1 MPNKNETVLITGAST
16 GIGRAVARAF
26 LNRDY
31 NLVLNSRDPGRLEAA
46 YESLGR
52 PDDAVLVAGD
62 VSDKAV
68 GQRMVDAALEKFGRV
83 DVLVNNAGI
92 FSPKPFL
99 DVEEADLDR
108 YYAINLK
115 GTYFASQAAIFS
127 PKPFL
132 DVEEADLD
140 RYYAINLKGT
150 YFASQAAIPAM
161 QAQGGGSII
170 NIGTV
175 LVDHAIGGF
184 PASAAVASKGAVHAL
199 TLQLAAEFGTDNIRV
214 NTVAPGIVRTP
225 IHARNGI
232 ENVDDLAGLS
242 LLNRVGEGEE
252 AADAILHL
260 ATAKSAGHHF
270 G

>member
-1 MPNKNETVLITGAST
+1 MPNQNETALITGAST

-31 NLVLNSRDPGRLEAA
+31 NLVLNSQDPGRLEAA

-52 PDDAVLVAGD
+52 PDNAVLVAGD

-68 GQRMVDAALEKFGRV
+68 GQQMVDVALEKFGRV
-83 DVLVNNAGI
+83 DVLINNAG
-92 FSPKPFL
+92 
-99 DVEEADLDR
+99 
-108 YYAINLK
+108 
-115 GTYFASQAAIFS
+115 IFS

-242 LLNRVGEGEE
+242 LLNRVGDGEE

-260 ATAKSAGHHF
+260 ATAKFTTGVVYPLDGGHSAGHHF

>member
-31 NLVLNSRDPGRLEAA
+31 NLVLNSQDPGRLEAA

-52 PDDAVLVAGD
+52 PVDAVLVAGD
-62 VSDKAV
+62 VSYKAV

-83 DVLVNNAGI
+83 DVLVNNAG
-92 FSPKPFL
+92 
-99 DVEEADLDR
+99 V
-108 YYAINLK
+108 
-115 GTYFASQAAIFS
+115 FS

-199 TLQLAAEFGTDNIRV
+199 TRQLAAEFGTDNIRV

-252 AADAILHL
+252 AADAVLHL
-260 ATAKSAGHHF
+260 ATAKFTTGVVYPLDGGHSAGHHF

>member
-1 MPNKNETVLITGAST
+1 MSNQNEAVLITGAST

-26 LNRDY
+26 LDRGY
-31 NLVLNSRDPGRLEAA
+31 NLVLNSKDPGRLEAA
-46 YESLGR
+46 YEALGR
-52 PDDAVLVAGD
+52 PVNAVLVAGD
-62 VSDKAV
+62 VSDKTV
-68 GQRMVDAALEKFGRV
+68 GQRMVDTALEKFGRV
-83 DVLVNNAGI
+83 DVLVNNAGV

-99 DVEEADLDR
+99 DVEEADLDH

-115 GTYFASQAAIFS
+115 GTYF
-127 PKPFL
+127 
-132 DVEEADLD
+132 
-140 RYYAINLKGT
+140 T
-150 YFASQAAIPAM
+150 SQAAIPAM
-161 QAQGGGSII
+161 QSQGGGTII
-170 NIGTV
+170 NVGTV

-199 TLQLAAEFGTDNIRV
+199 TLQLAAEFGKNNIRV

-242 LLNRVGEGEE
+242 LLDRVGEGEE

-260 ATAKSAGHHF
+260 AAAKFTTGVVYPLDGGHTAGHHF

>member
-1 MPNKNETVLITGAST
+1 MSNQNETALITGAST
-16 GIGRAVARAF
+16 GIGQAVARAF
-26 LNRDY
+26 LDRGY
-31 NLVLNSRDPGRLEAA
+31 NLVINSRDPGRLDAS

-52 PDDAVLVAGD
+52 PDNAVLVAGD

-83 DVLVNNAGI
+83 DVLVNNAGV

-115 GTYFASQAAIFS
+115 GTYF
-127 PKPFL
+127 
-132 DVEEADLD
+132 
-140 RYYAINLKGT
+140 T
-150 YFASQAAIPAM
+150 SQAAIPAM
-161 QAQGGGSII
+161 QAQGGGAII

-175 LVDHAIGGF
+175 LVDHALGGF

-199 TLQLAAEFGTDNIRV
+199 TLQLAAEFGKDNIRV

-242 LLNRVGEGEE
+242 LLGRVGEGEE

-260 ATAKSAGHHF
+260 ATAKFTTGVVYPLDGGHTAGHHF
-270 G
+270 A

>member
-1 MPNKNETVLITGAST
+1 MSNQNETVLITGAST

-26 LNRDY
+26 LNRGY

-52 PDDAVLVAGD
+52 PDNAVLVAGD
-62 VSDKAV
+62 VSDKTV
-68 GQRMVDAALEKFGRV
+68 GQQMVDTALDKFSRV
-83 DVLVNNAGI
+83 DVLVNNAGV

-99 DVEEADLDR
+99 DVEEAELDR
-108 YYAINLK
+108 YLSINLK
-115 GTYFASQAAIFS
+115 GTYF
-127 PKPFL
+127 
-132 DVEEADLD
+132 
-140 RYYAINLKGT
+140 T
-150 YFASQAAIPAM
+150 SQAAIPAM
-161 QAQGGGSII
+161 QAQGGGAII

-184 PASAAVASKGAVHAL
+184 PASAAVASKGAIHAL
-199 TLQLAAEFGTDNIRV
+199 TVQLAAEFGKDNIRV
-214 NTVAPGIVRTP
+214 STVAPGIVRTP
-225 IHARNGI
+225 MHARNGI

-242 LLNRVGEGEE
+242 LLGRVGEVEE

-260 ATAKSAGHHF
+260 ATAKFTTGVVYPLDGGHTAGHHF

>member
-1 MPNKNETVLITGAST
+1 MPNQNETVLITGAST

-31 NLVLNSRDPGRLEAA
+31 NLVLNSQDPGRLEAA

-52 PDDAVLVAGD
+52 PVDAVLVAGD

-83 DVLVNNAGI
+83 DVLVNNAG
-92 FSPKPFL
+92 
-99 DVEEADLDR
+99 V
-108 YYAINLK
+108 
-115 GTYFASQAAIFS
+115 FS

-260 ATAKSAGHHF
+260 ATAKFTTGVVYPLDGGHSAGHHF
-270 G
+270 C

>member
-1 MPNKNETVLITGAST
+1 MPNRNETTLITGAST

-26 LNRDY
+26 LDRGY

-46 YESLGR
+46 HESLGR
-52 PDDAVLVAGD
+52 PDNAVLVAGD

-68 GQRMVDAALEKFGRV
+68 GQQMVDAALEKFGRV
-83 DVLVNNAGI
+83 DVLVNNAGV

-108 YYAINLK
+108 YLSINLK
-115 GTYFASQAAIFS
+115 GTYF
-127 PKPFL
+127 
-132 DVEEADLD
+132 
-140 RYYAINLKGT
+140 T
-150 YFASQAAIPAM
+150 SQAAIPAM
-161 QAQGGGSII
+161 QSQGGGAII

-175 LVDHAIGGF
+175 LVDHALGGF
-184 PASAAVASKGAVHAL
+184 PASAAVASKGAIHAL
-199 TLQLAAEFGTDNIRV
+199 TLQLAAEFGKDNIRV

-242 LLNRVGEGEE
+242 LLGRVGEGEE

-260 ATAKSAGHHF
+260 ATAKFTTGVVYPLDGGHTAGHHF

>member
-1 MPNKNETVLITGAST
+1 MSNQNEPVLITGAST
-16 GIGRAVARAF
+16 GIGQAVARAF
-26 LNRDY
+26 LDRGYD
-31 NLVLNSRDPGRLEAA
+31 LVINSRDPGRLDAS

-52 PDDAVLVAGD
+52 PDNVLLVAGD

-83 DVLVNNAGI
+83 DVLVNNAGV

-115 GTYFASQAAIFS
+115 GTFF
-127 PKPFL
+127 
-132 DVEEADLD
+132 
-140 RYYAINLKGT
+140 T
-150 YFASQAAIPAM
+150 TQAAIPAM
-161 QAQGGGSII
+161 QAQGGGAII

-175 LVDHAIGGF
+175 LVNHAIAGF
-184 PASAAVASKGAVHAL
+184 PATAPVASKGAVHAL
-199 TLQLAAEFGTDNIRV
+199 TLQLAAEFGKDNIRV

-242 LLNRVGEGEE
+242 LLGRVGEGEE

-260 ATAKSAGHHF
+260 AAARFTTGAAYPLDGGLSAGHHF

>member
-1 MPNKNETVLITGAST
+1 MPNQKETVLITGAST
-16 GIGRAVARAF
+16 GIGFAVARAF
-26 LNRDY
+26 LDRGS
-31 NLVLNSRDPGRLEAA
+31 NLVLNSRDSGRLEAA
-46 YESLGR
+46 YAALGR
-52 PDDAVLVAGD
+52 PDNVLLVAGD

-83 DVLVNNAGI
+83 DVLVNNAGV

-115 GTYFASQAAIFS
+115 GTYF
-127 PKPFL
+127 
-132 DVEEADLD
+132 
-140 RYYAINLKGT
+140 T
-150 YFASQAAIPAM
+150 SQAAIPAM
-161 QAQGGGSII
+161 QSQGGGAII

-175 LVDHAIGGF
+175 LVDHALGGF
-184 PASAAVASKGAVHAL
+184 PASAPVASKGAVHAL
-199 TLQLAAEFGTDNIRV
+199 TLQLAAEFGKDNIRV

-242 LLNRVGEGEE
+242 LLGRVGEGEE

-260 ATAKSAGHHF
+260 AAAKFTTGVVYPLDGGHTAGHHF
-270 G
+270 A

>member
-1 MPNKNETVLITGAST
+1 MPNQNETVLITGAST

-26 LNRDY
+26 LDRGY
-31 NLVLNSRDPGRLEAA
+31 NLVLNSRDTGRLEAA

-52 PDDAVLVAGD
+52 PDNAVLVAGD
-62 VSDKAV
+62 VSDKTV
-68 GQRMVDAALEKFGRV
+68 GQQMVDAALENFGRV
-83 DVLVNNAGI
+83 DVLVNNAGV

-99 DVEEADLDR
+99 DVEEADLDH

-115 GTYFASQAAIFS
+115 GTYF
-127 PKPFL
+127 
-132 DVEEADLD
+132 
-140 RYYAINLKGT
+140 T
-150 YFASQAAIPAM
+150 SQAAIPAM
-161 QAQGGGSII
+161 QDQGGGTII
-170 NIGTV
+170 NVGTV

-199 TLQLAAEFGTDNIRV
+199 TLQLAAEFGKNNIRV

-242 LLNRVGEGEE
+242 LLDRVGEGEE

-260 ATAKSAGHHF
+260 AAAKFTTGVVYPLDGGHTAGHHF

>member
-1 MPNKNETVLITGAST
+1 MSNQNETVLITGAST
-16 GIGRAVARAF
+16 GIGFAVARAF
-26 LNRDY
+26 LDRGS
-31 NLVLNSRDPGRLEAA
+31 NLVLNSRDSGRLEAA
-46 YESLGR
+46 YAALGR
-52 PDDAVLVAGD
+52 PDNVLLVAGD

-83 DVLVNNAGI
+83 DVLVNNAGV

-115 GTYFASQAAIFS
+115 GTYF
-127 PKPFL
+127 
-132 DVEEADLD
+132 
-140 RYYAINLKGT
+140 T
-150 YFASQAAIPAM
+150 SQAAIPAM
-161 QAQGGGSII
+161 RSRGGGAII
-170 NIGTV
+170 NVGTV
-175 LVDHAIGGF
+175 LVNHALGGF
-184 PASAAVASKGAVHAL
+184 PATAAVASKGAVHAL
-199 TLQLAAEFGTDNIRV
+199 TLQLAAEFGKDNIRV

-242 LLNRVGEGEE
+242 LLGRVGEGAE

-260 ATAKSAGHHF
+260 ATAKFTTGVVYPLDGGHTAGHHF

>member
-31 NLVLNSRDPGRLEAA
+31 NLVLNSQDPGRLEAA

-52 PDDAVLVAGD
+52 PVDAVLVAGD

-83 DVLVNNAGI
+83 DVLVNNAG
-92 FSPKPFL
+92 
-99 DVEEADLDR
+99 
-108 YYAINLK
+108 
-115 GTYFASQAAIFS
+115 IFS

-242 LLNRVGEGEE
+242 LLNRVGEVEE

-260 ATAKSAGHHF
+260 ATAKFTTGVVYPLDGGHSAGHHF

>member
-1 MPNKNETVLITGAST
+1 MPNRTETVLITGAST
-16 GIGRAVARAF
+16 GIGFAVARAF
-26 LNRDY
+26 LDRGS
-31 NLVLNSRDPGRLEAA
+31 NLVLNSRDSGRLEAA
-46 YESLGR
+46 YEALGR
-52 PDDAVLVAGD
+52 PVNALLVAGD
-62 VSDKAV
+62 VSDKAI

-83 DVLVNNAGI
+83 DVLVNNAGV

-115 GTYFASQAAIFS
+115 GTYF
-127 PKPFL
+127 
-132 DVEEADLD
+132 
-140 RYYAINLKGT
+140 T
-150 YFASQAAIPAM
+150 SQAAIPAM
-161 QAQGGGSII
+161 QSQGGGAII

-175 LVDHAIGGF
+175 LVNHALGGF
-184 PASAAVASKGAVHAL
+184 PASAAVASKGAIHAL
-199 TLQLAAEFGTDNIRV
+199 TLQLAAEFGKDNIRI

-242 LLNRVGEGEE
+242 LLGRVGEGEE

-260 ATAKSAGHHF
+260 ATAKFTTGVVYPLDGGHTAGHHIA
-270 G
+270 

>member
-1 MPNKNETVLITGAST
+1 MSNQNETVLITGAST
-16 GIGRAVARAF
+16 GIGFAVARAF
-26 LNRDY
+26 LDRGS
-31 NLVLNSRDPGRLEAA
+31 NLVLNSRNPDRLEAA
-46 YESLGR
+46 YEALGR
-52 PDDAVLVAGD
+52 PDNAVLVAGD

-68 GQRMVDAALEKFGRV
+68 GQQMVDAALEKFGRV
-83 DVLVNNAGI
+83 DVLVNNAGV

-108 YYAINLK
+108 YY
-115 GTYFASQAAIFS
+115 T
-127 PKPFL
+127 
-132 DVEEADLD
+132 
-140 RYYAINLKGT
+140 INLKGT

-260 ATAKSAGHHF
+260 ATAKFTTGVVYPLDGGHSAGHHF

>member
-1 MPNKNETVLITGAST
+1 MPNQNETVLITGAST

-31 NLVLNSRDPGRLEAA
+31 NLVLNSQDPGRLEAA

-68 GQRMVDAALEKFGRV
+68 GQQMVDAALEKFGRV
-83 DVLVNNAGI
+83 DVLVNNAG
-92 FSPKPFL
+92 
-99 DVEEADLDR
+99 V
-108 YYAINLK
+108 
-115 GTYFASQAAIFS
+115 FS

-260 ATAKSAGHHF
+260 ATAKFTTGVVYPLDGGHSAGHHF

>member
-1 MPNKNETVLITGAST
+1 
-16 GIGRAVARAF
+16 
-26 LNRDY
+26 
-31 NLVLNSRDPGRLEAA
+31 
-46 YESLGR
+46 
-52 PDDAVLVAGD
+52 
-62 VSDKAV
+62 
-68 GQRMVDAALEKFGRV
+68 MVDAALETFGRV

-99 DVEEADLDR
+99 DVEEVDLVR

-115 GTYFASQAAIFS
+115 GTYFTSQAAI
-127 PKPFL
+127 
-132 DVEEADLD
+132 A
-140 RYYAINLKGT
+140 AMIN
-150 YFASQAAIPAM
+150 
-161 QAQGGGSII
+161 QGGGAVI

-175 LVDHAIGGF
+175 LAGHAVGGF
-184 PASAAVASKGAVHAL
+184 PASAAVASKGAIHAL
-199 TLQLAAEFGTDNIRV
+199 TVQLAAEFGKDNIRV

-242 LLNRVGEGEE
+242 LLDRVGEGEE

-260 ATAKSAGHHF
+260 ATAKFTTGVVYPLDGGHSAGLHF

>member
-1 MPNKNETVLITGAST
+1 MDFPYQTHTL
-16 GIGRAVARAF
+16 
-26 LNRDY
+26 
-31 NLVLNSRDPGRLEAA
+31 LNSRDPGRLEAA

-52 PDDAVLVAGD
+52 PNNALLVAGD

-68 GQRMVDAALEKFGRV
+68 GQQMVDAALGKFGRV

-99 DVEEADLDR
+99 DFEEADLDR

-115 GTYFASQAAIFS
+115 GTYF
-127 PKPFL
+127 
-132 DVEEADLD
+132 
-140 RYYAINLKGT
+140 T
-150 YFASQAAIPAM
+150 SQAAIPAM
-161 QAQGGGSII
+161 QSQGGGAII
-170 NIGTV
+170 NVGTV
-175 LVDHAIGGF
+175 LVDHALGGF
-184 PASAAVASKGAVHAL
+184 PATAPVSSKGAVHAL
-199 TLQLAAEFGTDNIRV
+199 TFQLAAEFGKDNIRV

-242 LLNRVGEGEE
+242 LLDRVGEGEE
-252 AADAILHL
+252 AANAILHL
-260 ATAKSAGHHF
+260 AQAKFTTGVVYPLDGGHTAGHHL

>member
-83 DVLVNNAGI
+83 DVLVNNAG
-92 FSPKPFL
+92 
-99 DVEEADLDR
+99 V
-108 YYAINLK
+108 
-115 GTYFASQAAIFS
+115 FS

-232 ENVDDLAGLS
+232 ENIDDLAGLS

-260 ATAKSAGHHF
+260 ATAKFTTGVVYPLDGGHSAGHHF

>member
-1 MPNKNETVLITGAST
+1 MSKRTETVLITGAST
-16 GIGRAVARAF
+16 GIGFAVARAF
-26 LNRDY
+26 LDRGS
-31 NLVLNSRDPGRLEAA
+31 NLVLNSKDSDRLEAA

-52 PDDAVLVAGD
+52 PDNAVLVAGD

-68 GQRMVDAALEKFGRV
+68 GQRMVDTALEKFGRV
-83 DVLVNNAGI
+83 DVLVNNAGV

-115 GTYFASQAAIFS
+115 GTYF
-127 PKPFL
+127 
-132 DVEEADLD
+132 
-140 RYYAINLKGT
+140 T
-150 YFASQAAIPAM
+150 SQAAIPAM
-161 QAQGGGSII
+161 RAQGGGTII
-170 NIGTV
+170 NVGTV
-175 LVDHAIGGF
+175 LVNHALGGF
-184 PASAAVASKGAVHAL
+184 PATAAVASKGAVHAL
-199 TLQLAAEFGTDNIRV
+199 TLQLAAEFGKDNIRV

-242 LLNRVGEGEE
+242 LLDRVGEVEE

-260 ATAKSAGHHF
+260 ATANFTTGVVYALDGGHTAGHHF

>member
-1 MPNKNETVLITGAST
+1 MLNQNETALITGAST

-26 LNRDY
+26 LDRGY
-31 NLVLNSRDPGRLEAA
+31 NLVLNSRDPQRLEAA
-46 YESLGR
+46 YEALGR
-52 PDDAVLVAGD
+52 PDDAVLIAGD
-62 VSDKAV
+62 IGDKAV
-68 GQRMVDAALEKFGRV
+68 GQRMVDAALENFGRV
-83 DVLVNNAGI
+83 DVLVNNAGV

-99 DVEEADLDR
+99 DVEEADLDH

-115 GTYFASQAAIFS
+115 GTYFTSQAAIH
-127 PKPFL
+127 
-132 DVEEADLD
+132 
-140 RYYAINLKGT
+140 
-150 YFASQAAIPAM
+150 AM
-161 QAQGGGSII
+161 RSHGGGAII
-170 NIGTV
+170 NVGTV

-199 TLQLAAEFGTDNIRV
+199 TLQLAAEFGKNNIRV

-242 LLNRVGEGEE
+242 LLDRVGEGEE

-260 ATAKSAGHHF
+260 AAAKFTTGVVYPLDGGYTAGHHF